1 MRSNIIEKQLVSELR
16 PASVKRG
23 GILLNVLEWKK
34 KKLKT
39 LKSEDKDENFF
50 CSFSLQF

>member
-34 KKLKT
+34 KKV
-39 LKSEDKDENFF
+39 ENIEKWR
-50 CSFSLQF
+50 